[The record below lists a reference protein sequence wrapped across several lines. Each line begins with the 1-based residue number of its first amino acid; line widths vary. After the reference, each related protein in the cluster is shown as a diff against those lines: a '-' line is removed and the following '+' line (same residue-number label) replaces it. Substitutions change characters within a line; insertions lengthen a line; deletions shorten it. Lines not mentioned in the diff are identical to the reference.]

1 MNIELMIVPNK
12 ENIISD
18 IVTQIEFT
26 QLQIQQLTQFFWH
39 PVSIIN
45 I

>member
-1 MNIELMIVPNK
+1 MDIELIIVPNK

-26 QLQIQQLTQFFWH
+26 QVQI
-39 PVSIIN
+39 
-45 I
+45 